1 MTVPGIDSHCR
12 WNEWCASISPMGEAM
27 AKRAKDNPKKAPS
40 GSKKARTARSIA
52 EVTALDIDLA
62 EPFDDDIATYFAK
75 CEEKLG
81 LIPNVLTA
89 YAFDQDKL
97 RAFSA
102 FYNDLMLAPS
112 GLSKLEREMIA
123 VVVSS
128 INRCFYCQTAHGAAV
143 RAYSGDPVLGELM
156 VQNYREAK
164 LDKRQRA
171 MLDFSAKLTE
181 TPAKVGEEDRAVLR
195 KVGFTDRDIWDIA
208 AVVGFFNMSN
218 RVATATAMQP
228 NAEYHGQA
236 R

>member
-1 MTVPGIDSHCR
+1 
-12 WNEWCASISPMGEAM
+12 M

-156 VQNYREAK
+156 VMNYREAK

-171 MLDFSAKLTE
+171 MLDFAARLTE
-181 TPAKVGEEDRAVLR
+181 RPFDV
-195 KVGFTDRDIWDIA
+195 
-208 AVVGFFNMSN
+208 
-218 RVATATAMQP
+218 
-228 NAEYHGQA
+228 
-236 R
+236 

>member
-1 MTVPGIDSHCR
+1 MGKETENPEKNAKEAGPEGASGR
-12 WNEWCASISPMGEAM
+12 SIS
-27 AKRAKDNPKKAPS
+27 
-40 GSKKARTARSIA
+40 
-52 EVTALDIDLA
+52 EVTALDIPLA
-62 EPFDDDIATYFAK
+62 EPFDDDIAAYFSK

-81 LIPNVLTA
+81 LIPNVLIA

-102 FYNDLMLAPS
+102 FYNDLMLGPS

-156 VQNYREAK
+156 VQNYREAR
-164 LDKRQRA
+164 LNERHRA
-171 MLDFSAKLTE
+171 MLDFAAKLTE
-181 TPAKVGEEDRAVLR
+181 TPHKVGEADRDGLR
-195 KVGFTDRDIWDIA
+195 RMGFTDRDIWDIA
-208 AVVGFFNMSN
+208 SVVGFFSMSN
-218 RVATATAMQP
+218 RVAIATGMRP
-228 NAEYHGQA
+228 NEEYHSQA